1 METKTDNLDEHS
13 DGEVSDV
20 LSDIYDS
27 DHDFCYYVI
36 CIIATP
42 TDYRLLI
49 VWTMK
54 MTHYA
59 ERSLQP

>member
-1 METKTDNLDEHS
+1 METKTDNLDEHG

-27 DHDFCYYVI
+27 DLYDDVI

-42 TDYRLLI
+42 TNYCRLI
-49 VWTMK
+49 VWKMK
-54 MTHYA
+54 MTHYT
-59 ERSLQP
+59 ERSLIKKP